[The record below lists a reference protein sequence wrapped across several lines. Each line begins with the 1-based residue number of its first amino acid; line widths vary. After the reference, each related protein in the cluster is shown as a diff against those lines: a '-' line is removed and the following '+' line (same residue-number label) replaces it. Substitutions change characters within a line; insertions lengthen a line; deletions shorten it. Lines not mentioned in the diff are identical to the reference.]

1 MPIVNLTQR
10 DRMLIKAVIRFA
22 LRTTPEQL
30 RYILVKLQE
39 LLLGHPRVHPDP
51 VRARF
56 IGFGASSLDIEV
68 FAYVMTKDWA
78 EFLGVQEDILMQV
91 MALVEQSGA
100 AFAW

>member
-1 MPIVNLTQR
+1 MR
-10 DRMLIKAVIRFA
+10 YE
-22 LRTTPEQL
+22 TTPEQL
-30 RYILVKLQE
+30 RVILDKLRE
-39 LLLGHPRVHPDP
+39 LLVDHPRVQSDP

-56 IGFGASSLDIEV
+56 IAFGASSLDVEV
-68 FAYVMTKDWA
+68 FAYVMTRDWA